1 MPKFFIDR
9 PVFAWV
15 ISLFIMMAGVMA
27 IIHLPV
33 AEYPS
38 VAPPSI
44 SITAT
49 YLGASAETVQNTVTA
64 VIEEQ
69 MSGLDHLLYMSSTSS
84 SSGQSQVTLYF
95 EPGTD
100 PDIAQVNVQNKLQL
114 AIPSLPATVQQQGLV
129 VAKSTRNFLMFFTLS
144 CTNGSLDAIALGNYI
159 QSTLFD
165 PVSRVSGV
173 GEADLFGSQYAMRI
187 WLDPNKLKD
196 YSISASA
203 VINAVEAQNTE
214 VPVGQL
220 GMLPAVQGQEIN
232 ITLQGQSTL
241 NTPAQFGNIVLRV
254 NPNGS
259 RVFLRDVSRI
269 ELAGQTY
276 TFGVRANGRPCA
288 AVGIHLEPG
297 ANALKT
303 ADAVRAKVAQLSQF
317 FPPGVVVTWPYDTT
331 EFIRASIREVVKTL
345 LEAIVMV
352 FLILYFFLQNLRT
365 AFIPTIVVP
374 VALLGSFAIMNLLG
388 FSINLLTLFGLV
400 LAIGILVDDAIVVT
414 ENVERIMN
422 EEGLS
427 PRDATR
433 KAMEQITGALIAI
446 SLVLTAVFIPMA
458 FFGGSVGSIY
468 RQFSMSL
475 VSCMGFSIFLAM
487 SLTPALCASMLKP
500 VEKGH
505 HFHKRGFWGWFNRKF
520 DATTHRYEG
529 WVSRVLKRAPIYLGL
544 YLLIVIAVGWLLK
557 SLPSSF
563 LPVED
568 QGYFINFI
576 QLPVGA
582 TQERTVSVLKKME
595 HYFFSQP
602 QVQDVIDVAGF
613 SFAGQAQNSALA
625 FVHLK
630 PWSERPGPTNAVPAI
645 IGRAFA
651 GLGDIPEAMVIPIN
665 PPPIPELGI
674 VAGFDLEL
682 EDQGGL
688 GHDKLMDA
696 RRQLM
701 AIAATNSDITGL
713 QMQALEDTPELK
725 VDVDLTKAAALGV
738 SPADL
743 NTTLTTCFGSYY
755 INNFIDGNRVQHVVA
770 QLDATYR
777 MLPQDIDKVYVQ
789 AAGTNMAPLSEF
801 VKTRW
806 IYASPSLQHY
816 NGFPA
821 LEMIGSAPPGKS
833 IGQAMDAMAAII
845 NKLPRGIGYE
855 WTGQSY
861 EELLSSEQAPI
872 LLALSILVVFLALAA
887 LYENWSI
894 PVAVILVIPLGV
906 IGALL
911 GAQARGLPN
920 DVFFKVGLLT
930 IIGLSAKNAILIVE
944 FAKDLQAQGV
954 GLIEATLAGARL
966 RLRPILM
973 TSLAFILGVM
983 PMAVSTGA
991 GAASRHDMG
1000 TGVIGGMISATL
1012 LAVFLVPVF
1021 YVTVR
1026 RIFKKG
1032 KIMAAHGA
1040 ITTTA
1045 GTADSGHNPNPPKS

>member
-15 ISLFIMMAGVMA
+15 ISLFIMLAGVMA
-27 IIHLPV
+27 IMHLPV

-44 SITAT
+44 SITAN
-49 YLGASAETVQNTVTA
+49 YLGASAETVQNTVTE

-69 MSGLDHLLYMSSTSS
+69 MSGLDHLLYMSSSSS

-100 PDIAQVNVQNKLQL
+100 PSLAQVDVQNKLQL
-114 AIPSLPATVQQQGLV
+114 AVPSLPATVQQQGLV

-144 CTNGSLDAIALGNYI
+144 STNGNYDAIALGNYI
-159 QSTLFD
+159 QSTVFD

-187 WLDPNKLKD
+187 WLDPNKLAY
-196 YSISASA
+196 YSISAA
-203 VINAVEAQNTE
+203 TVVNAVQTQNAE

-220 GMLPAVQGQEIN
+220 GMLPSVQGQEIN
-232 ITLQGQSTL
+232 ISLQGQSTL
-241 NTPAQFGNIVLRV
+241 KTSEEFGNILLRV

-259 RVFLRDVSRI
+259 RVYLRDVARI
-269 ELAGQTY
+269 ELAGQNY
-276 TFGVRANGRPCA
+276 TFGVRTDGRPCA
-288 AVGIHLEPG
+288 AVGIRLEPG
-297 ANALKT
+297 ANALAT
-303 ADAVRAKVAQLSQF
+303 AQAVRAKVKQLSQF
-317 FPPGVVVTWPYDTT
+317 FPPGIVVTWPYDST
-331 EFIRASIREVVKTL
+331 EFIRASITEVVKTL

-374 VALLGSFAIMNLLG
+374 IALLGSFALMNALG
-388 FSINLLTLFGLV
+388 FSINVLTMFGLV

-433 KAMEQITGALIAI
+433 KAMSQITGALVAI
-446 SLVLTAVFIPMA
+446 SLVLTAVFVPMA
-458 FFGGSVGSIY
+458 FFGGSVGAIY
-468 RQFSMSL
+468 KQFSLSL
-475 VSCMGFSIFLAM
+475 VACMAFSVFLAM
-487 SLTPALCASMLKP
+487 SLTPALCATMMKP

-505 HFHKRGFWGWFNRKF
+505 HFQKRGFFGWFNRKF

-529 WVSRVLKRAPIYLGL
+529 WTTKVVGRAPLYMLIYLA
-544 YLLIVIAVGWLLK
+544 IVIGVGFLFAR
-557 SLPSSF
+557 LPASF

-568 QGYFINFI
+568 QGYLLNFI
-576 QLPVGA
+576 QLPVGSS
-582 TQERTVSVLKKME
+582 QQHTVEVLKKME
-595 HYFFSQP
+595 NFYFKQP
-602 QVQDVIDVAGF
+602 EVQDVIDVAGF
-613 SFAGQAQNSALA
+613 SFAGQGQNSALA

-630 PWSERPGPTNAVPAI
+630 PWDQRPGAEHSVGNI
-645 IGRAFA
+645 IGRAFG
-651 GLGDIPEAMVIPIN
+651 GLSAVPDAYIIPIN
-665 PPPIPELGI
+665 PPPIPELGV
-674 VAGFDLEL
+674 VAGFDMEL

-688 GHDKLMDA
+688 GHTALMNA
-696 RRQLM
+696 RRQLFAM
-701 AIAATNSDITGL
+701 AATNGDIVGI
-713 QMQALEDTPELK
+713 QMQGLEDTPELQI
-725 VDVDLTKAAALGV
+725 DVDQTKAAALGV
-738 SPADL
+738 SLADL
-743 NTTLTTCFGSYY
+743 NTALTTYFGSYY

-770 QLDATYR
+770 QLDARYR
-777 MLPQDIDKVYVQ
+777 MLPEDVGKAYVNGT
-789 AAGTNMAPLSEF
+789 GTNMVPLSEIM
-801 VKTRW
+801 TTHW

-821 LEMIGSAPPGKS
+821 LEITGQAPPGKS
-833 IGQAMDAMAAII
+833 IGQAMDAMEKLVK
-845 NKLPRGIGYE
+845 KLPPGIGYE

-861 EELLSSEQAPI
+861 EQLLSSEQAP
-872 LLALSILVVFLALAA
+872 LLLTLSILVVFLALSA
-887 LYENWSI
+887 LYESWSI
-894 PVAVILVIPLGV
+894 PLAVILVVPLGV
-906 IGALL
+906 FGALL
-911 GAQARGLPN
+911 GAMGRGLPN

-944 FAKDLQAQGV
+944 FAKDLQAQGMP
-954 GLIEATLAGARL
+954 LLQATLTGARL

-983 PMAVSTGA
+983 PMAISTGA

-1000 TGVIGGMISATL
+1000 TGVIGGMISATV
-1012 LAVFLVPVF
+1012 LAIFLVPVF
-1021 YVTVR
+1021 YVVVR
-1026 RIFKKG
+1026 RIFKG
-1032 KIMAAHGA
+1032 KPLHYSGA
-1040 ITTTA
+1040 PIVA
-1045 GTADSGHNPNPPKS
+1045 GGDDNKNDLPQTHE

>member
-15 ISLFIMMAGVMA
+15 ISMFIMLAGIMA
-27 IIHLPV
+27 IIHLPI

-38 VAPPSI
+38 VAPPSVT
-44 SITAT
+44 ITAT
-49 YLGASAETVQNTVTA
+49 YLGASAETVQNTVTE

-69 MSGLDHLLYMSSTSS
+69 MSGLDHLLYMSSSSS
-84 SSGQSQVTLYF
+84 SSGQSQVSLYF
-95 EPGTD
+95 QPGTD
-100 PDIAQVNVQNKLQL
+100 PDIAQVDVQNKLQL

-144 CTNGSLDAIALGNYI
+144 STNDSLDAIALGNYI

-187 WLDPNKLKD
+187 WMDPNKLKD
-196 YSISASA
+196 YSISPATI
-203 VINAVEAQNTE
+203 INAIAAQNTE

-220 GMLPAVQGQEIN
+220 GMLPALRGQEIN
-232 ITLQGQSTL
+232 IALQGQSTL
-241 NTPAQFGNIVLRV
+241 RTPTQFGNIVLRV
-254 NPNGS
+254 NQNGS
-259 RVFLRDVSRI
+259 RVYLRDVSRV
-269 ELAGQTY
+269 ELGGQTY

-288 AVGIHLEPG
+288 AVGIRLEPG
-297 ANALKT
+297 ANALAT
-303 ADAVRAKVAQLSQF
+303 ADAVRAKVAQLSKF
-317 FPPGVVVTWPYDTT
+317 FPPGVIVTWPYDST

-345 LEAIVMV
+345 IEAIIMV

-374 VALLGSFAIMNLLG
+374 VALLGSFAIMQLLG
-388 FSINLLTLFGLV
+388 FSINVLTMFGLV

-433 KAMEQITGALIAI
+433 KAMGQITGALIAI

-458 FFGGSVGSIY
+458 FFGGSVGAIY
-468 RQFSMSL
+468 RQFSLSL

-500 VEKGH
+500 VAQGH
-505 HFHKRGFWGWFNRKF
+505 HFHKRGFWGWFNRNF

-529 WVSRVLKRAPIYLGL
+529 WVSHVLKRSPIYLGL
-544 YLLIVIAVGWLLK
+544 YLLIVVAVGLLFVK
-557 SLPSSF
+557 LPSSF
-563 LPVED
+563 LPAED
-568 QGYFINFI
+568 QGYFLNLI

-582 TQERTVSVLKKME
+582 TQERTVNVLKKME
-595 HYFFSQP
+595 QYYFSQP

-613 SFAGQAQNSALA
+613 SFAGQGQNSALA

-630 PWSERPGPTNAVPAI
+630 PWSQRPGPENAVPAI
-645 IGRAFA
+645 IGNAFMN
-651 GLGDIPEAMVIPIN
+651 LGQIPDAIIFPLN

-674 VAGFDLEL
+674 VAGFDMEL

-688 GHDKLMDA
+688 GHQKLMDA
-696 RRQLM
+696 RTQLIAM
-701 AIAATNSDITGL
+701 AAKDPDIL
-713 QMQALEDTPELK
+713 QVQMQALEDTPELK
-725 VDVDLTKAAALGV
+725 IDVDLTKASALGV
-738 SPADL
+738 SPADV
-743 NTTLTTCFGSYY
+743 NTTLTACFGSFY
-755 INNFIDGNRVQHVVA
+755 INNFINGNRVQHVVA
-770 QLDATYR
+770 QLDAPYR
-777 MLPQDIDKVYVQ
+777 MLPQDLDKVYVQ

-806 IYASPSLQHY
+806 IYASPSLQSY

-821 LEMIGSAPPGKS
+821 IELTGSAPPGKS
-833 IGQAMDAMAAII
+833 IGQAMDAMERLVQ
-845 NKLPRGIGYE
+845 KLPKGIGYE
-855 WTGQSY
+855 WTGQSF

-872 LLALSILVVFLALAA
+872 LLSLSILVVFLALAA
-887 LYENWSI
+887 LYENWTI
-894 PVAVILVIPLGV
+894 PLAVILVIPLGV

-911 GAQARGLPN
+911 GAHARGLPN

-944 FAKDLQAQGV
+944 FAKDMQAQGV

-1000 TGVIGGMISATL
+1000 TGVIGGMLSATL
-1012 LAVFLVPVF
+1012 LAIFLVPAF

-1026 RIFKKG
+1026 HIFKG
-1032 KIMAAHGA
+1032 KIAPAHESIA
-1040 ITTTA
+1040 PA
-1045 GTADSGHNPNPPKS
+1045 GTQGSGANPNPPKP

>member
-9 PVFAWV
+9 PIFAWV
-15 ISLFIMMAGVMA
+15 ISLFIMLAGVMA
-27 IIHLPV
+27 IRNLPV

-44 SITAT
+44 TITAT
-49 YLGASAETVQNTVTA
+49 YLGASAETVQNTVTT

-69 MSGLDHLLYMSSTSS
+69 MSGLDHLLYMSSSSS
-84 SSGQSQVTLYF
+84 SSGQSQVLLYF

-100 PDIAQVNVQNKLQL
+100 PALAQVDVQNKLQL
-114 AIPSLPATVQQQGLV
+114 AVPSLPATVQQQGLV

-144 CTNGSLDAIALGNYI
+144 CTNNRYDAIALGNYI
-159 QSTLFD
+159 QSSLLD

-187 WLDPNKLKD
+187 WLDPNKLKY
-196 YSISASA
+196 YSISASDIISA
-203 VINAVEAQNTE
+203 VQAQNSE

-220 GMLPAVQGQEIN
+220 GMLPAVDGQEIN

-241 NTPAQFGNIVLRV
+241 NTPDQFGNIVLRV

-259 RVFLRDVSRI
+259 RVFLRDVART
-269 ELAGQTY
+269 ELSGQNY
-276 TFGVRANGRPCA
+276 TFGVRADGRPCA
-288 AVGIHLEPG
+288 AVGIRLEPG
-297 ANALKT
+297 ANALAT
-303 ADAVRAKVAQLSQF
+303 ANAVRAKVKQLSQF
-317 FPPGVVVTWPYDTT
+317 FPPGIIVTWPYDST
-331 EFIRASIREVVKTL
+331 EFIHASIKEVVKTL
-345 LEAIVMV
+345 IEAIVMV

-374 VALLGSFAIMNLLG
+374 VALLGSFALMNLLG
-388 FSINLLTLFGLV
+388 FSINVLTMFGLV

-458 FFGGSVGSIY
+458 FFGGSVGAIY
-468 RQFSMSL
+468 RQFSLSL
-475 VSCMGFSIFLAM
+475 VACMMFSIFLAM
-487 SLTPALCASMLKP
+487 SLTPALCASMLPP
-500 VEKGH
+500 VKKGH
-505 HFHKRGFWGWFNRKF
+505 HIHKGGFWGWFNRKF

-529 WVSRVLKRAPIYLGL
+529 WVSGIIKRTPVFLIIYLA
-544 YLLIVIAVGWLLK
+544 IVAGVGWLFIK
-557 SLPSSF
+557 LPSSF

-568 QGYFINFI
+568 QGYFLNFI
-576 QLPVGA
+576 QLPVGS
-582 TQERTVSVLKKME
+582 TQQHTVEVLKKME
-595 HYFFSQP
+595 HYYFNQP

-613 SFAGQAQNSALA
+613 SFAGQGQNSALA

-630 PWSERPGPTNAVPAI
+630 DWSERPGPQNSVEAV
-645 IGRAFA
+645 IGGAFA
-651 GLGDIPEAMVIPIN
+651 GLSHIPDAFIIPIN
-665 PPPIPELGI
+665 PPPIPELGV
-674 VAGFDLEL
+674 VAGFDMEL

-688 GHDKLMDA
+688 GHTALMNA
-696 RRQLM
+696 RTRLFAM
-701 AIAATNSDITGL
+701 AATNKVIQGL
-713 QMQALEDTPELK
+713 QMQGLEDTPELQI
-725 VDVDLTKAAALGV
+725 DVDQTKASALGV
-738 SPADL
+738 SLADL
-743 NTTLTTCFGSYY
+743 NTTLTTCFGSFY
-755 INNFIDGNRVQHVVA
+755 INNFVDGNRVQHVLA
-770 QLDATYR
+770 QLDARYR
-777 MLPQDIDKVYVQ
+777 MLPQDIGNVYVP
-789 AAGTNMAPLSEF
+789 AHGTNMAPLSEI

-821 LEMIGSAPPGKS
+821 LELTGSAAPGLS
-833 IGQAMDAMAAII
+833 IGQAMTEME
-845 NKLPRGIGYE
+845 NLVKKLPTGIGYE

-861 EELLSSEQAPI
+861 EELLSSEQAPV
-872 LLALSILVVFLALAA
+872 LLTLSIFVVFLALAA
-887 LYENWSI
+887 LYESWSI

-906 IGALL
+906 IGALV
-911 GAQARGLPN
+911 GAMGRGLPN

-944 FAKDLQAQGV
+944 FAKDMQAQGMP
-954 GLIEATLAGARL
+954 LIQATLTGARL

-1000 TGVIGGMISATL
+1000 TGVIGGMISATA
-1012 LAVFLVPVF
+1012 LAIFFVPVF
-1021 YVTVR
+1021 YVIIR
-1026 RIFKKG
+1026 RIFKG
-1032 KIMAAHGA
+1032 KPLHAP
-1040 ITTTA
+1040 
-1045 GTADSGHNPNPPKS
+1045 GTPIVSGGEDNKNDKP

>member
-15 ISLFIMMAGVMA
+15 ISIFIMLAGIMA
-27 IIHLPV
+27 IIHLPI
-33 AEYPS
+33 AEYPN
-38 VAPPSI
+38 VAPPSVT
-44 SITAT
+44 ITAT
-49 YLGASAETVQNTVTA
+49 YLGASAETVQNTVTE

-69 MSGLDHLLYMSSTSS
+69 MSGLDHLLYMSSSSS
-84 SSGQSQVTLYF
+84 SSGQSQVSLYF
-95 EPGTD
+95 QPGTD
-100 PDIAQVNVQNKLQL
+100 PDIAQVDVQNKLQL

-144 CTNGSLDAIALGNYI
+144 STNGNLDAIALGNYI

-165 PVSRVSGV
+165 PVSRVNGV

-187 WLDPNKLKD
+187 WLDPDKLKD
-196 YSISASA
+196 YSISPATIIS
-203 VINAVEAQNTE
+203 AVEAQNSE

-220 GMLPAVQGQEIN
+220 GMLPAVNGQEIN

-241 NTPAQFGNIVLRV
+241 RTTTQFGNIVLRV
-254 NPNGS
+254 NQNGS
-259 RVFLRDVSRI
+259 RVYLRDVSRI
-269 ELAGQTY
+269 ELGGQTY

-288 AVGIHLEPG
+288 AVGIRLEPG
-297 ANALKT
+297 ANALAT
-303 ADAVRAKVAQLSQF
+303 ADAVRAKVAQLSRF
-317 FPPGVVVTWPYDTT
+317 FPPGVVVTWPYDST
-331 EFIRASIREVVKTL
+331 EFIRASINEVVKTL
-345 LEAIVMV
+345 IEAIIMV

-374 VALLGSFAIMNLLG
+374 VALLGSFAIMQLLG
-388 FSINLLTLFGLV
+388 FSINVLTMFGLV

-433 KAMEQITGALIAI
+433 KAMGQITGALIAI

-458 FFGGSVGSIY
+458 FFGGSVGAIY
-468 RQFSMSL
+468 RQFSLSL

-505 HFHKRGFWGWFNRKF
+505 HFHKRGFWGWFNRNF

-529 WVSRVLKRAPIYLGL
+529 WVSHVLKRSPIYLGL
-544 YLLIVIAVGWLLK
+544 YLLIVGAVGWLFVK
-557 SLPSSF
+557 LPSSF
-563 LPVED
+563 LPAED
-568 QGYFINFI
+568 QGYFINMI

-582 TQERTVSVLKKME
+582 TQERTVNVLKKME
-595 HYFFSQP
+595 HYYFSQP

-613 SFAGQAQNSALA
+613 SFAGQGQNSALA

-630 PWSERPGPTNAVPAI
+630 PWSERPGPENAVSAI
-645 IGRAFA
+645 IGNAFVN
-651 GLGDIPEAMVIPIN
+651 LGQIPDAIIFPLN

-674 VAGFDLEL
+674 VAGFDMEL

-696 RRQLM
+696 RRQL
-701 AIAATNSDITGL
+701 IALAAKDPNVAQV

-725 VDVDLTKAAALGV
+725 IDVDLTKASAMGV

-743 NTTLTTCFGSYY
+743 NTTLTTCFGSFY
-755 INNFIDGNRVQHVVA
+755 INNFINGNRVQHVVA
-770 QLDATYR
+770 QLDAPYR
-777 MLPQDIDKVYVQ
+777 MLPQDLDKVYVQ

-801 VKTRW
+801 VKTHW
-806 IYASPSLQHY
+806 INASPSLQSY

-821 LEMIGSAPPGKS
+821 IELTGSAPPGKS
-833 IGQAMDAMAAII
+833 IGQAMDAME
-845 NKLPRGIGYE
+845 KLVQQLPRGIGFE
-855 WTGQSY
+855 WTGQSF
-861 EELLSSEQAPI
+861 EELLSSEQAPV
-872 LLALSILVVFLALAA
+872 LLSLSILVVFLALAA

-894 PVAVILVIPLGV
+894 PLAVILVIPLGV

-911 GAQARGLPN
+911 GARARELPN

-944 FAKDLQAQGV
+944 FAKDMQAQGV

-1000 TGVIGGMISATL
+1000 TGVIGGMLSATL
-1012 LAVFLVPVF
+1012 LAIFLVPAF

-1026 RIFKKG
+1026 RIFKG
-1032 KIMAAHGA
+1032 KIAPAHESLMPTGTHDPGA
-1040 ITTTA
+1040 
-1045 GTADSGHNPNPPKS
+1045 NPNPPKP

>member
-15 ISLFIMMAGVMA
+15 ISLFIMLAGVMA

-38 VAPPSI
+38 VSPPSI
-44 SITAT
+44 TITAT
-49 YLGASAETVQNTVTA
+49 YLGASAETVQNTVTE

-69 MSGLDHLLYMSSTSS
+69 MSGLDHLLYMSSSSS
-84 SSGQSQVTLYF
+84 SSGQSEVSLYF
-95 EPGTD
+95 QPGTD
-100 PDIAQVNVQNKLQL
+100 PALAQVDVQNKLQL
-114 AIPSLPATVQQQGLV
+114 AVPSLPATVQEQGLV

-144 CTNGSLDAIALGNYI
+144 STNDSLDAIALGNYI

-165 PVSRVSGV
+165 PVSRVNGV

-187 WLDPNKLKD
+187 WMDPNKLKD
-196 YSISASA
+196 FSISPAT
-203 VINAVEAQNTE
+203 VIGAIQAQNTE

-220 GMLPAVQGQEIN
+220 GMLPAIKGREIN

-241 NTPAQFGNIVLRV
+241 RTTNQFGNIVLRV
-254 NPNGS
+254 NQNGS
-259 RVFLRDVSRI
+259 RVYLRDVSRI
-269 ELAGQTY
+269 ELAGETY

-288 AVGIHLEPG
+288 AVGIRLEPG
-297 ANALKT
+297 ANALAT
-303 ADAVRAKVAQLSQF
+303 ADAVRTKVAQLSKF
-317 FPPGVVVTWPYDTT
+317 FPPGVIVTWPYDST
-331 EFIRASIREVVKTL
+331 EFIRASIQEVVKTL

-374 VALLGSFAIMNLLG
+374 VALLGSFAIMQLLG
-388 FSINLLTLFGLV
+388 FSINVLTMFGLV

-433 KAMEQITGALIAI
+433 KAMGQITGALIAI

-458 FFGGSVGSIY
+458 FFGGSVGAIY
-468 RQFSMSL
+468 RQFSLSL

-500 VEKGH
+500 VERGH

-529 WVSRVLKRAPIYLGL
+529 WVGHVLKRVPIFLGL
-544 YLLIVIAVGWLLK
+544 YLLIVVAVGWMFLK
-557 SLPSSF
+557 LPSSF
-563 LPVED
+563 LPAED
-568 QGYFINFI
+568 QGYFINMI

-582 TQERTVSVLKKME
+582 TQERTVNVLKKME
-595 HYFFSQP
+595 DYYFSQP

-613 SFAGQAQNSALA
+613 SFAGQGQNSALA

-630 PWSERPGPTNAVPAI
+630 PWSERPGESNAVPAI
-645 IGRAFA
+645 IGRAFMN
-651 GLGDIPEAMVIPIN
+651 LGAIPDAIIYPLN

-688 GHDKLMDA
+688 GHDNLMDA

-701 AIAATNSDITGL
+701 AMAAKDPAIAQV

-725 VDVDLTKAAALGV
+725 IDVDLTKASALGV

-743 NTTLTTCFGSYY
+743 NTTLTACFGSFY
-755 INNFIDGNRVQHVVA
+755 INNFINGNRVQHVVA
-770 QLDATYR
+770 QLDAPYR
-777 MLPQDIDKVYVQ
+777 MLPQDLDKVYVQ
-789 AAGTNMAPLSEF
+789 AAGTNMAPLSEI
-801 VKTRW
+801 VKVHW
-806 IYASPSLQHY
+806 INASPSLQNY

-821 LEMIGSAPPGKS
+821 IELTGAAPPGKS
-833 IGQAMDAMAAII
+833 IGQAMDAMEKLVQ
-845 NKLPRGIGYE
+845 KLPKGIGYE

-861 EELLSSEQAPI
+861 EELLSSQQTPI
-872 LLALSILVVFLALAA
+872 LLSLSILVVFLALAA

-894 PVAVILVIPLGV
+894 PLAVILVIPLGV

-944 FAKDLQAQGV
+944 FAKDMQAQGV

-1000 TGVIGGMISATL
+1000 TGVIGGMLSATL
-1012 LAVFLVPVF
+1012 LAIFLVPAF

-1026 RIFKKG
+1026 RIFKG
-1032 KIMAAHGA
+1032 KIAPAHESLMP
-1040 ITTTA
+1040 A
-1045 GTADSGHNPNPPKS
+1045 GTKDSGNNPNPPKP

>member
-9 PVFAWV
+9 PIFAWV
-15 ISLFIMMAGVMA
+15 ISLFIMLAGIMA
-27 IIHLPV
+27 IKHLPI

-44 SITAT
+44 SITAS

-84 SSGQSQVTLYF
+84 SSGQSQVTLFF

-144 CTNGSLDAIALGNYI
+144 CTNGSMDAIALGNYI
-159 QSTLFD
+159 QSTVFD

-187 WLDPNKLKD
+187 WLNPDLLRYYN
-196 YSISASA
+196 ITAANVVSA
-203 VINAVEAQNTE
+203 VQAQNAE

-220 GMLPAVQGQEIN
+220 GMLPAVNGQEIN

-241 NTPAQFGNIVLRV
+241 RTTEQFGNIVLRV
-254 NPNGS
+254 NQNGS
-259 RVFLRDVSRI
+259 RVFLHDVARV
-269 ELAGQTY
+269 ELAGQNY

-303 ADAVRAKVAQLSQF
+303 ADAVHDKVKQLSQF

-331 EFIRASIREVVKTL
+331 EFIRASIHEVVKTL
-345 LEAIVMV
+345 VEAIIMV

-374 VALLGSFAIMNLLG
+374 VALLGSFALMNLLG

-400 LAIGILVDDAIVVT
+400 LAIGVLVDDAIVVT

-458 FFGGSVGSIY
+458 FFGGSVGAIY

-475 VSCMGFSIFLAM
+475 VACMLFSIFLAM
-487 SLTPALCASMLKP
+487 SLTPALCASMLPP
-500 VEKGH
+500 VKKGH
-505 HFHKRGFWGWFNRKF
+505 HVHKRGFWGWFNRKF

-529 WVSRVLKRAPIYLGL
+529 WVSHVLKRAPIYLVV
-544 YLLIVIAVGWLLK
+544 YALIVAGVGWLFIK
-557 SLPSSF
+557 LPSSF

-582 TQERTVSVLKKME
+582 AQESTVKVLKKME

-613 SFAGQAQNSALA
+613 SFNGQAQNSALA

-645 IGRAFA
+645 IARTFG
-651 GLGDIPEAMVIPIN
+651 GLGDVPEAMIIPIN

-674 VAGFDLEL
+674 QAGFDMEL

-688 GHDKLMDA
+688 GHNALMDA
-696 RRQLM
+696 RRKLM
-701 AIAATNSDITGL
+701 ALAATNNTVQGL
-713 QMQALEDTPELK
+713 QMQALEDTPELQI
-725 VDVDLTKAAALGV
+725 DVDKTKAEALGV
-738 SPADL
+738 SLADL
-743 NTTLTTCFGSYY
+743 NTTLTTYFGSYY

-770 QLDATYR
+770 QLDAPYR
-777 MLPQDIDKVYVQ
+777 MLPGDIDKVYVQ
-789 AAGTNMAPLSEF
+789 ANGTNMAPLSEI
-801 VKTRW
+801 VKTHW
-806 IYASPSLQHY
+806 IYASPSLQHF

-821 LEMIGSAPPGKS
+821 LEMQGVAKPGKS
-833 IGQAMDAMAAII
+833 IGQAMEEMEKLVK
-845 NKLPRGIGYE
+845 KLPTGIGYE

-861 EELLSSEQAPI
+861 EELLSSEQAP
-872 LLALSILVVFLALAA
+872 LLLSLSILVVFLALAA
-887 LYENWSI
+887 LYESWSI

-906 IGALL
+906 LGALL
-911 GAQARGLPN
+911 GADARGLPN

-944 FAKDLQAQGV
+944 FAKDMQAQGMP
-954 GLIEATLAGARL
+954 LMQATLTGARL

-1012 LAVFLVPVF
+1012 LAIFLVPLF
-1021 YVTVR
+1021 YVVVR
-1026 RIFKKG
+1026 RIFKG
-1032 KIMAAHGA
+1032 KTLHSTHTPIAP
-1040 ITTTA
+1040 TA
-1045 GTADSGHNPNPPKS
+1045 GGKNENPAKP

>member
-27 IIHLPV
+27 ILHLPV

-44 SITAT
+44 TITAT
-49 YLGASAETVQNTVTA
+49 YQGASAETVQNTVTE

-69 MSGLDHLLYMSSTSS
+69 MSGLDHLLYMSSSSS
-84 SSGQSQVTLYF
+84 SSGQSQVLLYF

-100 PDIAQVNVQNKLQL
+100 PALAQVDVQNKLQL

-144 CTNGSLDAIALGNYI
+144 STNNDYDAISLGNYI
-159 QSTLFD
+159 QSTLLD
-165 PVSRVSGV
+165 PVSRVGGV

-187 WLDPNKLKD
+187 WLDPNKLKY
-196 YSISASA
+196 YSISAADVISA
-203 VINAVEAQNTE
+203 VQAQNTE
-214 VPVGQL
+214 VPSGQL
-220 GMLPAVQGQEIN
+220 GMLPAVNGQQLNVVI
-232 ITLQGQSTL
+232 QGQSTL
-241 NTPAQFGNIVLRV
+241 NKPAQFDNILLRV

-259 RVFLRDVSRI
+259 RVFLRDVAKS
-269 ELAGQTY
+269 ELAGQNY
-276 TFGVRANGRPCA
+276 TFAVRTDGRPCA
-288 AVGIHLEPG
+288 AVGIRLEPG
-297 ANALKT
+297 ANALAT
-303 ADAVRAKVAQLSQF
+303 ADHVRAKVKQLSQF
-317 FPPGVVVTWPYDTT
+317 FPPGIVVTWPYDST
-331 EFIRASIREVVKTL
+331 EFIRASIHEVVKTL
-345 LEAIVMV
+345 IEAIIMV

-374 VALLGSFAIMNLLG
+374 VALLGSFALMQLLG
-388 FSINLLTLFGLV
+388 FSINVLTLFGLV

-458 FFGGSVGSIY
+458 FFGGSVGAIY

-475 VSCMGFSIFLAM
+475 VACMGFSIFLAM
-487 SLTPALCASMLKP
+487 SLTPALCASLLPP

-529 WVSRVLKRAPIYLGL
+529 WVGNIIKRTPI
-544 YLLIVIAVGWLLK
+544 LLIVFVLIVGGVGWLFVH
-557 SLPSSF
+557 LPSSF
-563 LPVED
+563 LPAED
-568 QGYFINFI
+568 QGYFINLA

-582 TQERTVSVLKKME
+582 TQQRTVSALKYME
-595 HYFFSQP
+595 KFYFSQP
-602 QVQDVIDVAGF
+602 QVENVIDVAGF

-630 PWSERPGPTNAVPAI
+630 DWSERPGETNAVDAI
-645 IGRAFA
+645 IQRAFM
-651 GLGDIPEAMVIPIN
+651 GLGAFPDAMIIPIN

-674 VAGFDLEL
+674 QAGFDMEL

-688 GHDKLMDA
+688 GHAALMDA
-696 RRQLM
+696 RKQLLAM
-701 AIAATNSDITGL
+701 AATNNIVQGV
-713 QMQALEDTPELK
+713 QMQALEDTPVLQL
-725 VDVDLTKAAALGV
+725 DVDQTKASALGV
-738 SPADL
+738 SLGDL
-743 NTTLTTCFGSYY
+743 NTSLTTYFGSFY
-755 INNFIDGNRVQHVVA
+755 INNFINGNRVQHVIA
-770 QLDATYR
+770 QVDAPYR
-777 MLPQDIDKVYVQ
+777 MLPQDIGNVYVR
-789 AAGTNMAPLSEF
+789 AGGTNMAPLSEM
-801 VKTRW
+801 VGTHW
-806 IYASPSLQHY
+806 AYASPSLQHF

-821 LEMIGSAPPGKS
+821 LEITGAAKPGFS
-833 IGQAMDAMAAII
+833 IGQAMDAMAAMA
-845 NKLPRGIGYE
+845 KALPRGIGFE

-861 EELLSSEQAPI
+861 EQLLSAQQAPV
-872 LLALSILVVFLALAA
+872 LLALSILVVFLALSA
-887 LYENWSI
+887 LYESWSI

-906 IGALL
+906 IGALV
-911 GAQARGLPN
+911 GAMGRGLPN

-944 FAKDLQAQGV
+944 FAKDMQAQGIPLV
-954 GLIEATLAGARL
+954 QATLTGARL

-1012 LAVFLVPVF
+1012 LAIFFVPVF
-1021 YVTVR
+1021 YVVIR
-1026 RIFKKG
+1026 RIFK
-1032 KIMAAHGA
+1032 
-1040 ITTTA
+1040 
-1045 GTADSGHNPNPPKS
+1045 GTAAPAPGGFAADNKNKDGAKP

>member
-15 ISLFIMMAGVMA
+15 ISVFIMLAGAMA
-27 IIHLPV
+27 IVHLPI

-44 SITAT
+44 SITAN
-49 YLGASAETVQNTVTA
+49 YQGASAETVQNTVTA

-100 PDIAQVNVQNKLQL
+100 PDIAQVDVQNKLQL
-114 AIPSLPATVQQQGLV
+114 AIPSVPATVQQQGLI
-129 VAKSTRNFLMFFTLS
+129 VAKSTRNFLMFLTLS
-144 CTNGSLDAIALGNYI
+144 CTNDSLDAIALGNYI

-165 PVSRVSGV
+165 PVSRISGV

-196 YSISASA
+196 YSISAATVISA
-203 VINAVEAQNTE
+203 VQAQNTE

-220 GMLPAVQGQEIN
+220 GMLPAVNGQEIN

-241 NTPAQFGNIVLRV
+241 NTAAQFGNIVLRV

-259 RVFLRDVSRI
+259 RIYLRDISRI
-269 ELAGQTY
+269 ELAGQNY

-303 ADAVRAKVAQLSQF
+303 ADAVRAKVAQLSKF

-331 EFIRASIREVVKTL
+331 EFIRASIHEVVKTL

-458 FFGGSVGSIY
+458 FFGGSVGAIY
-468 RQFSMSL
+468 RQFSLSL

-505 HFHKRGFWGWFNRKF
+505 HYHKRGFWGWFNRKF

-529 WVSRVLKRAPIYLGL
+529 WTSRVLKRTPIYLL
-544 YLLIVIAVGWLLK
+544 VFLLIVGAVGCLFAR
-557 SLPSSF
+557 LPSSF
-563 LPVED
+563 LPAED

-582 TQERTVSVLKKME
+582 TQERTVNVLKKME
-595 HYFFSQP
+595 HYFFSQS

-613 SFAGQAQNSALA
+613 SFNGQGQNSALA

-630 PWSERPGPTNAVPAI
+630 PWSERPGPNNAVPAI
-645 IGRAFA
+645 IGRAFG
-651 GLGDIPEAMVIPIN
+651 GLGSIPDALVIPIN

-674 VAGFDLEL
+674 QAGFDLEL

-688 GHDKLMDA
+688 GHDKLMNA

-701 AIAATNSDITGL
+701 ALAATNSQIAGL

-725 VDVDLTKAAALGV
+725 IDVDLTKAVAMGV

-743 NTTLTTCFGSYY
+743 DTTLTTCFGSYY

-770 QLDATYR
+770 QLDAPYR
-777 MLPQDIDKVYVQ
+777 MLPQDLDKVYVQ
-789 AAGTNMAPLSEF
+789 ANGTNMAPLSEF
-801 VKTRW
+801 VKAHW

-821 LEMIGSAPPGKS
+821 LEMVGAAPPGKS
-833 IGQAMDAMAAII
+833 IGQAMDAMETLVK
-845 NKLPRGIGYE
+845 KLPSGIGYE

-861 EELLSSEQAPI
+861 EELLSSQQAPI
-872 LLALSILVVFLALAA
+872 LLAVSILVVFLALAA

-894 PVAVILVIPLGV
+894 PLAVILVIPLGV
-906 IGALL
+906 FGALL
-911 GAQARGLPN
+911 GAEARGLTN

-944 FAKDLQAQGV
+944 FAKDLQAQGM
-954 GLIEATLAGARL
+954 GLIEATLTAARL

-1012 LAVFLVPVF
+1012 LAIFLVPVF

-1026 RIFKKG
+1026 RIFKS
-1032 KIMAAHGA
+1032 KIAPAHGA
-1040 ITTTA
+1040 IAPA
-1045 GTADSGHNPNPPKS
+1045 GTDSGKDHNPPKS

>member
-9 PVFAWV
+9 PIFAWV
-15 ISLFIMMAGVMA
+15 ISVFIMLAGIMA
-27 IIHLPV
+27 IQHLPI

-44 SITAT
+44 SITAS

-84 SSGQSQVTLYF
+84 SSGQSQVTLFF

-144 CTNGSLDAIALGNYI
+144 STNGSMDAIALGNYI
-159 QSTLFD
+159 QSTVFD

-196 YSISASA
+196 YSVSAAQVISA
-203 VINAVEAQNTE
+203 VQVQNSE

-220 GMLPAVQGQEIN
+220 GMLPAVNGQEIN

-241 NTPAQFGNIVLRV
+241 NTTAEFGNIVLRV

-259 RVFLRDVSRI
+259 RVYLRDVSRI
-269 ELAGQTY
+269 ELAGQNY

-303 ADAVRAKVAQLSQF
+303 ADAVHAKVKQLSRF

-331 EFIRASIREVVKTL
+331 EFIRASINEVVKTL
-345 LEAIVMV
+345 IEAIIMV

-374 VALLGSFAIMNLLG
+374 VALLGSFALMNLLG

-458 FFGGSVGSIY
+458 FFGGSVGAIY

-475 VSCMGFSIFLAM
+475 VACMAFSIFLAM
-487 SLTPALCASMLKP
+487 SLTPALCASLLAP
-500 VEKGH
+500 VKKGQH
-505 HFHKRGFWGWFNRKF
+505 IHKRGFWGWFNRKF
-520 DATTHRYEG
+520 DAGTHRYEG
-529 WVSRVLKRAPIYLGL
+529 WVGGIIKRAPVCLL
-544 YLLIVIAVGWLLK
+544 VYLLIVAGVGWLFIK
-557 SLPSSF
+557 LPSSF

-582 TQERTVSVLKKME
+582 TQERTVNVLKKME

-613 SFAGQAQNSALA
+613 SFNGQAQNSALA

-630 PWSERPGPTNAVPAI
+630 PWSERPGPSNAVTAI
-645 IGRAFA
+645 IERTFG
-651 GLGDIPEAMVIPIN
+651 GLGGLPEAFVIPIN

-674 VAGFDLEL
+674 QAGFDMEL

-701 AIAATNSDITGL
+701 ALAATNNIIQGL

-725 VDVDLTKAAALGV
+725 IDVDLTKASAMGV

-770 QLDATYR
+770 QLDARYR
-777 MLPQDIDKVYVQ
+777 MLPQDLDKVYVQ
-789 AAGTNMAPLSEF
+789 AGGTNMAPLSEF

-806 IYASPSLQHY
+806 IYASPSLQHF

-821 LEMIGSAPPGKS
+821 LEMQGGAKPGLS
-833 IGQAMDAMAAII
+833 IGQAMTEMEKLVG
-845 NKLPRGIGYE
+845 KLPSGIGYE

-861 EELLSSEQAPI
+861 EELLSSEQAPV
-872 LLALSILVVFLALAA
+872 LLTLSILVVFLALAA
-887 LYENWSI
+887 LYESWSI

-906 IGALL
+906 LGALIGAM
-911 GAQARGLPN
+911 GRGLPN
-920 DVFFKVGLLT
+920 DVYFKVGLLT

-944 FAKDLQAQGV
+944 FAKDMQAQGMP
-954 GLIEATLAGARL
+954 LIQATLVAARL

-1000 TGVIGGMISATL
+1000 TGVIGGMISATI
-1012 LAVFLVPVF
+1012 LAIFFVPVF
-1021 YVTVR
+1021 FVVIR
-1026 RIFKKG
+1026 RIFKRAVLHG
-1032 KIMAAHGA
+1032 PSTPIMPG
-1040 ITTTA
+1040 
-1045 GTADSGHNPNPPKS
+1045 SGDNKNDNPAKP

>member
-1 MPKFFIDR
+1 
-9 PVFAWV
+9 
-15 ISLFIMMAGVMA
+15 
-27 IIHLPV
+27 
-33 AEYPS
+33 
-38 VAPPSI
+38 
-44 SITAT
+44 
-49 YLGASAETVQNTVTA
+49 
-64 VIEEQ
+64 
-69 MSGLDHLLYMSSTSS
+69 
-84 SSGQSQVTLYF
+84 
-95 EPGTD
+95 
-100 PDIAQVNVQNKLQL
+100 
-114 AIPSLPATVQQQGLV
+114 
-129 VAKSTRNFLMFFTLS
+129 
-144 CTNGSLDAIALGNYI
+144 
-159 QSTLFD
+159 
-165 PVSRVSGV
+165 
-173 GEADLFGSQYAMRI
+173 
-187 WLDPNKLKD
+187 
-196 YSISASA
+196 
-203 VINAVEAQNTE
+203 
-214 VPVGQL
+214 
-220 GMLPAVQGQEIN
+220 
-232 ITLQGQSTL
+232 
-241 NTPAQFGNIVLRV
+241 
-254 NPNGS
+254 
-259 RVFLRDVSRI
+259 
-269 ELAGQTY
+269 
-276 TFGVRANGRPCA
+276 
-288 AVGIHLEPG
+288 
-297 ANALKT
+297 
-303 ADAVRAKVAQLSQF
+303 
-317 FPPGVVVTWPYDTT
+317 
-331 EFIRASIREVVKTL
+331 
-345 LEAIVMV
+345 
-352 FLILYFFLQNLRT
+352 
-365 AFIPTIVVP
+365 VP
-374 VALLGSFAIMNLLG
+374 VALLGSFAIMNILG

-458 FFGGSVGSIY
+458 FFGGSVGAIY
-468 RQFSMSL
+468 RQFSLSL

-487 SLTPALCASMLKP
+487 TLTPALCASMLKP

-505 HFHKRGFWGWFNRKF
+505 HFHKGGFWGWFNRKF

-529 WVSRVLKRAPIYLGL
+529 WVGGVLKRAPIYLL
-544 YLLIVIAVGWLLK
+544 VYLLIVGAVGWLFVR
-557 SLPSSF
+557 LPSAF
-563 LPVED
+563 LPAED
-568 QGYFINFI
+568 QGYFINFM

-582 TQERTVSVLKKME
+582 TQERTVNVLKKME

-613 SFAGQAQNSALA
+613 SFAGQGQNSALA

-630 PWSERPGPTNAVPAI
+630 PWRERPGADNAVPAI
-645 IGRAFA
+645 IQRAFG
-651 GLGDIPEAMVIPIN
+651 GLGGIPDAFIIPIN

-701 AIAATNSDITGL
+701 AMAATNPVIDNL

-725 VDVDLTKAAALGV
+725 IDVDLTKASAMGI

-755 INNFIDGNRVQHVVA
+755 INNFIDGSRVQHVVA
-770 QLDATYR
+770 QLDAPYR
-777 MLPQDIDKVYVQ
+777 MLPQDLDKVYVQ
-789 AAGTNMAPLSEF
+789 ATGTNMAPLSEF

-821 LEMIGSAPPGKS
+821 LEMTGAAKPGMS
-833 IGQAMDAMAAII
+833 IGQAMDVMEALVK
-845 NKLPRGIGYE
+845 KLPTGIGYE

-861 EELLSSEQAPI
+861 EELLSSQQAPI

-894 PVAVILVIPLGV
+894 PLAVILVIPLGV
-906 IGALL
+906 VGALL

-954 GLIEATLAGARL
+954 PLIEATLTGARL

-1012 LAVFLVPVF
+1012 LAVILVPVF

-1026 RIFKKG
+1026 RIFKSR
-1032 KIMAAHGA
+1032 IAPAHGSIA
-1040 ITTTA
+1040 PA
-1045 GTADSGHNPNPPKS
+1045 GPDQSGKNPNPPKS

>member
-15 ISLFIMMAGVMA
+15 ISLFIMLAGVMA
-27 IIHLPV
+27 ITHLPV

-44 SITAT
+44 TITAT
-49 YLGASAETVQNTVTA
+49 YLGASAETVQNTVTE

-69 MSGLDHLLYMSSTSS
+69 MSGLDHLLYMQSSSS
-84 SSGQSQVTLYF
+84 SSGQSQVLLYF

-100 PDIAQVNVQNKLQL
+100 PDIAQVDVQNKLQL
-114 AIPSLPATVQQQGLV
+114 AIPSLPSTVQQQGLV

-144 CTNGSLDAIALGNYI
+144 STNNNYTDITLGNYI

-187 WLDPNKLKD
+187 WLDPNKLKY
-196 YSISASA
+196 YSITAADVVSA
-203 VINAVEAQNTE
+203 VQAQNVE
-214 VPVGQL
+214 VPAGQL
-220 GMLPAVQGQEIN
+220 GMLPAVDGQELN
-232 ITLQGQSTL
+232 VTLQGQSTL
-241 NTPAQFGNIVLRV
+241 NTPAQFDNILLRV
-254 NPNGS
+254 NQNGS
-259 RVFLRDVSRI
+259 RVYLRDVART
-269 ELAGQTY
+269 ELAGQNY
-276 TFGVRANGRPCA
+276 TFAVRTDGRPCA
-288 AVGIHLEPG
+288 AVGIRLEPG
-297 ANALKT
+297 ANALAT
-303 ADAVRAKVAQLSQF
+303 ADAVRAKVKQLSQF
-317 FPPGVVVTWPYDTT
+317 FPPGIVVTWPYDST
-331 EFIRASIREVVKTL
+331 EFIRASIREVIKTL
-345 LEAIVMV
+345 VEAIIMV

-365 AFIPTIVVP
+365 ALIPTIVVP
-374 VALLGSFAIMNLLG
+374 VALLGSFALMKLFG
-388 FSINLLTLFGLV
+388 FSINVLTMFGLV

-422 EEGLS
+422 EEGLP
-427 PRDATR
+427 PREATR
-433 KAMEQITGALIAI
+433 KAMGQITGALIAI

-458 FFGGSVGSIY
+458 FFGGSVGAIY

-475 VSCMGFSIFLAM
+475 VACMGFSIFLAM
-487 SLTPALCASMLKP
+487 SLTPALCASMLP
-500 VEKGH
+500 RVEKGH
-505 HFHKRGFWGWFNRKF
+505 HQQKRGFWGWFNRKF

-529 WVSRVLKRAPIYLGL
+529 WTSGVIKRWPVYLVIYAAIVGGVGL
-544 YLLIVIAVGWLLK
+544 LFAH
-557 SLPSSF
+557 LPSAF
-563 LPVED
+563 LPDED
-568 QGYFINFI
+568 QGYFLNLI

-582 TQERTVSVLKKME
+582 TQQRTVGVLQQME
-595 HYFFSQP
+595 KYYFKQP
-602 QVQDVIDVAGF
+602 QVEDVIDVAGF

-630 PWSERPGPTNAVPAI
+630 PWSERPGAANGVDAI
-645 IGRAFA
+645 IQRAFM
-651 GLGDIPEAMVIPIN
+651 GLSGFPDAVIYPVN

-674 VAGFDLEL
+674 VAGFDMEL

-688 GHDKLMDA
+688 GHNALMAA

-701 AIAATNSDITGL
+701 AMAATNDVVQGL
-713 QMQALEDTPELK
+713 QMQALEDTPEMRL
-725 VDVDLTKAAALGV
+725 DVDQTKASALGV
-738 SPADL
+738 SLADL
-743 NTTLTTCFGSYY
+743 NTTIATYFGSYY

-770 QLDATYR
+770 QLDAPYR
-777 MLPQDIDKVYVQ
+777 MLPQDIGNVYVS
-789 AAGTNMAPLSEF
+789 ANGTNMAPLSEF
-801 VKTRW
+801 VKTHW

-821 LEMIGSAPPGKS
+821 LELTGAAKPGIS
-833 IGQAMDAMAAII
+833 IGQAMDAMAAMA
-845 NKLPRGIGYE
+845 KQLPRGIGFE

-861 EELLSSEQAPI
+861 EQVLSSKQAPVLLS
-872 LLALSILVVFLALAA
+872 LSILVVFLALAA
-887 LYENWSI
+887 LYESWSI
-894 PVAVILVIPLGV
+894 PMAVILVVPLGV

-911 GAQARGLPN
+911 GAWGRGLPN

-954 GLIEATLAGARL
+954 PLLEATLTGARL

-1000 TGVIGGMISATL
+1000 TGVIGGMISATI
-1012 LAVFLVPVF
+1012 LAIFLVPVF
-1021 YVTVR
+1021 YVLVR
-1026 RIFKKG
+1026 RIFKG
-1032 KIMAAHGA
+1032 KILHAPGA
-1040 ITTTA
+1040 PIIS
-1045 GTADSGHNPNPPKS
+1045 GTGDNQNDNPQSHE

>member
-9 PVFAWV
+9 PIFAWV
-15 ISLFIMMAGVMA
+15 ISVFIMLAGVMA
-27 IIHLPV
+27 IRNLPV

-44 SITAT
+44 SITAS

-69 MSGLDHLLYMSSTSS
+69 MSGLDHLLYISSTSS

-144 CTNGSLDAIALGNYI
+144 CTNGSMDAIALGNYI
-159 QSTLFD
+159 QSTVFD

-187 WLDPNKLKD
+187 WLDPDKLKD
-196 YSISASA
+196 YSVSAAQVIGA
-203 VINAVEAQNTE
+203 VQAQNSE

-220 GMLPAVQGQEIN
+220 GMLPAVKGQEIN

-241 NTPAQFGNIVLRV
+241 NTPAEFGNIVLRV

-259 RVFLRDVSRI
+259 RVYLRDVSRI
-269 ELAGQTY
+269 ELAGQNY

-303 ADAVRAKVAQLSQF
+303 GDAVRAKVKQLSQF
-317 FPPGVVVTWPYDTT
+317 FPPGVIVTWPYDTT
-331 EFIRASIREVVKTL
+331 EFIRASINEVVKTL
-345 LEAIVMV
+345 IEAIIMV

-374 VALLGSFAIMNLLG
+374 VALLGSFALMHLLG

-458 FFGGSVGSIY
+458 FFGGSVGAIY

-475 VSCMGFSIFLAM
+475 VACMSFSIFLAM
-487 SLTPALCASMLKP
+487 SLTPALCASLLPP
-500 VEKGH
+500 VKKGH
-505 HFHKRGFWGWFNRKF
+505 HIHKKGFWGWFNRKF

-529 WVSRVLKRAPIYLGL
+529 WVSGVIKRMPVF
-544 YLLIVIAVGWLLK
+544 LIVYLAIVAGVGWLFIK
-557 SLPSSF
+557 LPSSF

-582 TQERTVSVLKKME
+582 TQERTVNVLKKME

-613 SFAGQAQNSALA
+613 SFNGQAQNSALA

-630 PWSERPGPTNAVPAI
+630 PWGERPGPTNAVPAMI
-645 IGRAFA
+645 ERAFA
-651 GLGDIPEAMVIPIN
+651 GLGSMPEAMVIPIN

-674 VAGFDLEL
+674 QAGFDMEL

-701 AIAATNSDITGL
+701 ALAATNDTVQGL

-725 VDVDLTKAAALGV
+725 IDVDLTKAAAMGI

-743 NTTLTTCFGSYY
+743 NTTLTTCFGSFY

-770 QLDATYR
+770 QLDAPYR
-777 MLPQDIDKVYVQ
+777 MLPQDLDKVYVQ
-789 AAGTNMAPLSEF
+789 ASGTNMAPLSEF
-801 VKTRW
+801 VKSRW
-806 IYASPSLQHY
+806 IYASPSLQHF

-821 LEMIGSAPPGKS
+821 LEMQGAAKPGKS
-833 IGQAMDAMAAII
+833 IGQAMNAMEALVK
-845 NKLPRGIGYE
+845 KLPTGIGYE

-861 EELLSSEQAPI
+861 EELLSSEQAPV
-872 LLALSILVVFLALAA
+872 LLTLSILVVFLALAA
-887 LYENWSI
+887 LYESWSI

-906 IGALL
+906 LGALV
-911 GAQARGLPN
+911 GAMGRGLPN

-944 FAKDLQAQGV
+944 FAKDMQAQGM
-954 GLIEATLAGARL
+954 GLMEATLTGARL

-1012 LAVFLVPVF
+1012 LAIFFVPVF
-1021 YVTVR
+1021 YVVIR
-1026 RIFKKG
+1026 RIFKG
-1032 KIMAAHGA
+1032 AAAPAPHGFA
-1040 ITTTA
+1040 
-1045 GTADSGHNPNPPKS
+1045 ADDKNKDGAKP

>member
-1 MPKFFIDR
+1 MPKFFINR
-9 PVFAWV
+9 PIFAWV
-15 ISLFIMMAGVMA
+15 ISLFIMMAGIMA
-27 IIHLPV
+27 IHHLPV

-69 MSGLDHLLYMSSTSS
+69 MSGLDHLLYISSTSS
-84 SSGQSQVTLYF
+84 SSGSSQVQLYF

-100 PDIAQVNVQNKLQL
+100 PDLAQVNVQNKLQL

-144 CTNGSLDAIALGNYI
+144 CTNGSMDAIALGNYI
-159 QSTLFD
+159 QSTLYD

-196 YSISASA
+196 YAVSAAQVISA
-203 VINAVEAQNTE
+203 VQAQNSE

-220 GMLPAVQGQEIN
+220 GMLPAVDGQEIN
-232 ITLQGQSTL
+232 ITLQAQSTL
-241 NTPAQFGNIVLRV
+241 KTSAEFGNIVLRV

-259 RVFLRDVSRI
+259 RVYLRDVSRI
-269 ELAGQTY
+269 DLAGQNY

-303 ADAVRAKVAQLSQF
+303 GDAVRAKVKQLSQF
-317 FPPGVVVTWPYDTT
+317 FPPGVIVTWPYDTT
-331 EFIRASIREVVKTL
+331 EFIRASINEVIKTL
-345 LEAIVMV
+345 IEAIIMV

-374 VALLGSFAIMNLLG
+374 VALLGSFALMNLLG

-458 FFGGSVGSIY
+458 FFGGSVGAIY

-475 VSCMGFSIFLAM
+475 VACMAFSIFLAM
-487 SLTPALCASMLKP
+487 SLTPALCASMLPAVK
-500 VEKGH
+500 KGH

-529 WVSRVLKRAPIYLGL
+529 WVGGVIKRTPVC
-544 YLLIVIAVGWLLK
+544 LIVYMLIVAAVGWFFVR
-557 SLPSSF
+557 LPSSF

-582 TQERTVSVLKKME
+582 TQERTVNVLKKME
-595 HYFFSQP
+595 QYFFAQP

-630 PWSERPGPTNAVPAI
+630 HWNERPGLTNAVPAMI
-645 IGRAFA
+645 ERAFG
-651 GLGDIPEAMVIPIN
+651 GLGNIPEAMVIPIN
-665 PPPIPELGI
+665 PPPIPELG
-674 VAGFDLEL
+674 VSAGFDLEL

-688 GHDKLMDA
+688 GHNKLMDA
-696 RRQLM
+696 RMQLFAM
-701 AIAATNSDITGL
+701 AATNPVIVGL

-725 VDVDLTKAAALGV
+725 IDVDLTKAAAMGI

-743 NTTLTTCFGSYY
+743 NTTLTTCFGSFY
-755 INNFIDGNRVQHVVA
+755 INNFVNGNRVQHVLA
-770 QLDATYR
+770 QLDAPYR
-777 MLPQDIDKVYVQ
+777 MLPEDLDKVYVQ
-789 AAGTNMAPLSEF
+789 AAGTNMAPLSEI

-806 IYASPSLQHY
+806 IYASPSLQHF

-821 LEMIGSAPPGKS
+821 LEIQGAAAPGKS
-833 IGQAMDAMAAII
+833 IGQAMDEMEKLVK
-845 NKLPRGIGYE
+845 KLPTGIGYE

-861 EELLSSEQAPI
+861 EELLSSEQAPV
-872 LLALSILVVFLALAA
+872 LLTLSILVVFLALAA
-887 LYENWSI
+887 LYESWSI

-906 IGALL
+906 IGALV
-911 GAQARGLPN
+911 GAMGRGLPN

-944 FAKDLQAQGV
+944 FAKDMQAQGMP
-954 GLIEATLAGARL
+954 LIQATLTGARL

-1012 LAVFLVPVF
+1012 LAVFFVPVF
-1021 YVTVR
+1021 YVVIR
-1026 RIFKKG
+1026 RIFKG
-1032 KIMAAHGA
+1032 SAAPAPGGFAADDKNKDGA
-1040 ITTTA
+1040 
-1045 GTADSGHNPNPPKS
+1045 KS